1 MEKTLNFTDTSSQT
15 VKIGD
20 TTTSFTLVCGND
32 NTAVDL
38 THATSITV
46 KLGNASGYLRS
57 TEIKPSKLTEPT
69 AGKITV
75 TFGADLMKSLPAG
88 NCAIE
93 VWVDDSTGTSIYPSD
108 GSTGFTITN
117 NIQSTTGETITTI
130 VFDDFVKEMNKVA
143 SEIKDDKGI
152 IGSNLLAGT
161 NNVLTTI
168 KNATN
173 WNWGGLPIYH
183 LSEKLKANQTYTVSC
198 YLEPAKHDVTIAMT
212 TAKGSVFGTTIAAGS
227 KGISTLT
234 ILLTEEDV
242 KVTKDFWI
250 TFTSQQS
257 DTSAVSFRGFKLEN
271 GSVATDWCPNPSEI
285 LTQSDGRAASGIF
298 YKSGKMTNVGTG
310 SPYDDLNTF
319 PIGQTVTIAETPDKI
334 KKIKNLPPIS
344 DTTGGLTV
352 RTESSVNDTIGAF
365 QIAIDNNNFM
375 YHRICW
381 GASGQWGTW
390 KPESVDK
397 HSNDEILPALSLFQ
411 KVGVVGDSY
420 ASGELAFDGHYIDHY
435 EISWLQILARKGGF
449 TGTNFSKGGM
459 STRTWLTDSKCM
471 PLMKSSDVQDLYIL
485 ALGIND
491 EALGN
496 SYIGSEADINSGAD
510 TFYGNYGKIIKAIQ
524 AKAPQAKIVIATI
537 ANNSDIAAKLN
548 EAIKAIAKH
557 FTIPVIVQ
565 LDDPLFNSS
574 FYKDTMIG
582 GHPTGPVYASMAEAF
597 ERLIGQSMID
607 HLDYYKT
614 FKKDA

>member
-1 MEKTLNFTDTSSQT
+1 MEKTLSFTDTSSQT

-32 NTAVDL
+32 NEAVDL

-46 KLGNASGYLRS
+46 KFGNSSGYLKS
-57 TEIKPSKLTEPT
+57 ATVDPSRLTEPT
-69 AGKITV
+69 NGEITV
-75 TFGADLMKSLPAG
+75 GLNADLMKSLPAG
-88 NCAIE
+88 GCYIE
-93 VWVDDSTGTSIYPSD
+93 VWVVDSTGTSIYPSD

-285 LTQSDGRAASGIF
+285 LTKSDYAKIQAAI
-298 YKSGKMTNVGTG
+298 
-310 SPYDDLNTF
+310 
-319 PIGQTVTIAETPDKI
+319 
-334 KKIKNLPPIS
+334 
-344 DTTGGLTV
+344 
-352 RTESSVNDTIGAF
+352 
-365 QIAIDNNNFM
+365 
-375 YHRICW
+375 
-381 GASGQWGTW
+381 
-390 KPESVDK
+390 
-397 HSNDEILPALSLFQ
+397 LSL
-411 KVGVVGDSY
+411 
-420 ASGELAFDGHYIDHY
+420 
-435 EISWLQILARKGGF
+435 GG
-449 TGTNFSKGGM
+449 SLK
-459 STRTWLTDSKCM
+459 
-471 PLMKSSDVQDLYIL
+471 
-485 ALGIND
+485 
-491 EALGN
+491 
-496 SYIGSEADINSGAD
+496 
-510 TFYGNYGKIIKAIQ
+510 
-524 AKAPQAKIVIATI
+524 
-537 ANNSDIAAKLN
+537 
-548 EAIKAIAKH
+548 
-557 FTIPVIVQ
+557 
-565 LDDPLFNSS
+565 
-574 FYKDTMIG
+574 
-582 GHPTGPVYASMAEAF
+582 
-597 ERLIGQSMID
+597 
-607 HLDYYKT
+607 
-614 FKKDA
+614 